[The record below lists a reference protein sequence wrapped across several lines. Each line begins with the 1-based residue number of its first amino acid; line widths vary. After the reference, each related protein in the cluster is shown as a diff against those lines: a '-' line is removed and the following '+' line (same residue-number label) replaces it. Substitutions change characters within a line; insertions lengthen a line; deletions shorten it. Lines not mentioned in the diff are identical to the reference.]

1 MHAPDD
7 DETER
12 PRAAR
17 TAPRTRRTVVAIGI
31 VLLLAVG
38 LTALIVAETFVD
50 PAATNLMPGFGHD
63 GEQVPEPDV
72 GSADDGLAAAT
83 RELHA
88 HLNWLIW
95 GPSRATLSANFSLLA
110 DRTVTEARA
119 AGEDDIAALVT
130 LGRDLVVHDGSL
142 REGHDAIAEAERLAN
157 GGEPTPELY
166 QQTPDPDVDDD

>member
-1 MHAPDD
+1 MASRCLNP
-7 DETER
+7 TSG
-12 PRAAR
+12 PPM
-17 TAPRTRRTVVAIGI
+17 TASQT
-31 VLLLAVG
+31 
-38 LTALIVAETFVD
+38 
-50 PAATNLMPGFGHD
+50 
-63 GEQVPEPDV
+63 
-72 GSADDGLAAAT
+72 AT

-157 GGEPTPELY
+157 GVEPTPELY
-166 QQTPDPDVDDD
+166 QQTPDPDVVDD